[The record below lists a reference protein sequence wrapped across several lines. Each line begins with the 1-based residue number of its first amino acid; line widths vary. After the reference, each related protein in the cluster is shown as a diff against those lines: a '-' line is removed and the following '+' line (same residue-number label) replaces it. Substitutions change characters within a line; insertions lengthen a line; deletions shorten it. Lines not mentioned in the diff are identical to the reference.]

1 MLTHWRDFK
10 EATRNIIGLEKQPSN
25 QRLEGT
31 QSISFKRIEKLCPLF
46 INTLMRN
53 RSMLTGGSSISKQRI
68 KSNHYLNEVKARQT
82 HSEKQATKESNYP
95 LGTNEVSFTCNA

>member
-1 MLTHWRDFK
+1 
-10 EATRNIIGLEKQPSN
+10 
-25 QRLEGT
+25 
-31 QSISFKRIEKLCPLF
+31 
-46 INTLMRN
+46 
-53 RSMLTGGSSISKQRI
+53 MLTGGSSISKQRI